1 MDATKAPASPPRVLA
16 GGIFFAAFGV
26 LLLEVSLT
34 RIFSFTIWYHFAYLT
49 ISVALLG
56 FGAAGS
62 LLAAFPKLLDD
73 PPKLLRRSCLVA
85 AGGVALAL
93 LVVSLVPLDPLSVL
107 KDRVQFFNLLIYYAV
122 VTIPFLASGLA
133 IAGALTVA
141 PERVTRLYFLDLLGG
156 GLACFLVAPLIWW
169 LATPVTVSLSATA
182 FAIAAILFTPKP
194 SLRAIA
200 IAVVAALVAVA
211 VGASV
216 DFTPGKNKFI
226 SIHMSTGAKPIFKR
240 WTPINRV
247 DAVAWPDES
256 KQDTQ
261 KGYRGWGASKLYK
274 GPGLNFRMIGYDG
287 DSCASM
293 YKFSGDKHELEWF
306 HHHVFK
312 APYVL
317 RERPDVLIIGV
328 GGGTDILN
336 AIANDAK
343 SVVGVELNP
352 ITVELGKGPYADYN
366 GGIFNRP
373 EVKMV
378 AAEGRHYLRSHEGKY
393 DIVEI
398 NSVDTLSALSSGAYV
413 LSESY
418 LYTSD
423 AVSDYLAHL
432 KPNGVFAMAVGDF
445 DTPAWRPRHTL
456 RLASNVR
463 RALLQAGVKE
473 PQRNVVVVASHE
485 GLAMAHTLV
494 KNEPFTAEDMAH
506 LDAYVTAEDFV
517 YWQRPDRRVEHD
529 VATIFWGTDVEREA
543 FYAKEDL
550 NFRATTDES
559 PFFFNF
565 YKWSSLL
572 KRSGE
577 LDSARTFA
585 TGQIVLVI
593 MLVQS
598 IIFALLLILA
608 PLLRL
613 RGSLERM
620 PRRSGYVLYFASLG
634 LGFIF
639 LEISFIQRFV
649 LYLGYPTYALSVVL
663 FSLLSFTGVG
673 SFLSGRITMPY
684 ERVLPRLYGA
694 LAAIAIGYL
703 VGLTPAFNST
713 LGVNL
718 PGRIII
724 AIALLAPLGITLG
737 MFFPIGITLVAD
749 VSRQFVPWAWGINGC
764 ATVVGTILAV
774 IVAITWDFRGV
785 TLLALAIYAA
795 GVGGMLWARRAR
807 PA

>member
-1 MDATKAPASPPRVLA
+1 MHASKVQAAPRPALS
-16 GGIFFAAFGV
+16 GGIFFTAFGV

-62 LLAAFPKLLDD
+62 ILAAFPTLLTD
-73 PPKLLRRSCLVA
+73 PAKLLRRSCLA
-85 AGGVALAL
+85 AALGVAIAL

-107 KDRVQFFNLLIYYAV
+107 REGRQFLNLLTYYVV

-133 IAGALTVA
+133 IAGALSLA
-141 PERVTRLYFLDLLGG
+141 PERVTRLYFFDLLGA
-156 GLACFLVAPLIWW
+156 GLACFTVVPLVWW
-169 LATPVTVSLSATA
+169 LTTPVTVSLSATA

-194 SLRAIA
+194 SLHAIALGVVAAVLA
-200 IAVVAALVAVA
+200 IAV
-211 VGASV
+211 GATV

-226 SIHMSTGAKPIFKR
+226 AIHMATGAKPIFKR

-256 KQDTQ
+256 AQDTL
-261 KGYRGWGASKLYK
+261 KGYRGWGASKQYH
-274 GPGLNFRMIGYDG
+274 GPGLHYRMIGYDG

-293 YKFSGDKHELEWF
+293 YKFSGDRNELEWF

-312 APYVL
+312 APYVV
-317 RERPDVLIIGV
+317 RDHPSVLIIGV

-343 SVVGVELNP
+343 SIVGVELNP
-352 ITVELGKGPYADYN
+352 VTVALGKGPYADYN

-373 EVKMV
+373 EVTMV
-378 AAEGRHYLRSHEGKY
+378 AAEGRHYLRSHTDRY
-393 DIVEI
+393 DVVEI

-432 KPNGVFAMAVGDF
+432 NPNGVFAMAVGDF
-445 DTPAWRPRHTL
+445 DTPLWQPRHTL

-463 RALLQAGVKE
+463 RALLRQGIAE
-473 PQRNVVVVASHE
+473 PQRHVVVIASHE
-485 GLAMAHTLV
+485 KLAMAHTLV
-494 KNEPFTAEDMAH
+494 KNEPFTADEMAR
-506 LDAYVTAEDFV
+506 LDAYVAAEDFV

-529 VATIFWGTDVEREA
+529 TATIFWGTGGEREA
-543 FYAKEDL
+543 FYDKQDL

-565 YKWSSLL
+565 YKWRSLL
-572 KRSGE
+572 KRAGE

-598 IIFALLLILA
+598 IVFAALLILT

-613 RGSLERM
+613 RKGLQHV
-620 PRRSGYVLYFASLG
+620 PRRSGYVLYFVALG

-663 FSLLSFTGVG
+663 FSLLCFTGVG
-673 SFLSGRITMPY
+673 SFLSGRIRVPH
-684 ERVLPRLYGA
+684 ERALPVL
-694 LAAIAIGYL
+694 LATLVAVAITYL
-703 VGLTPAFNST
+703 VALSPIFTAT
-713 LGVNL
+713 LGVAL
-718 PGRIII
+718 PVRIAIT
-724 AIALLAPLGITLG
+724 IALLAPLGMVLG
-737 MFFPIGITLVAD
+737 MFFPIGIGIVAG

-785 TLLALAIYAA
+785 TLLALAIYAT
-795 GVGGMLWARRAR
+795 GVAAMLWARRAR
-807 PA
+807 PS